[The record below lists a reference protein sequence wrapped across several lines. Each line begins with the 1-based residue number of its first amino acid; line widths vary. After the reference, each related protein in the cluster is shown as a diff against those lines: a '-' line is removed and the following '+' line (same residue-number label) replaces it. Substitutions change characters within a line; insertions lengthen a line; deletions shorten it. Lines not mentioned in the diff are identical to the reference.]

1 MQTGRRMSRMTREDA
16 EALCARNAA
25 EHPDR
30 NVAQWRPQEQPDGT
44 WTVVRIGLPPSPD
57 TTPEQQADERPPT
70 PDDPRTAA
78 MQNLGPHIGPMI

>member
-1 MQTGRRMSRMTREDA
+1 LVKREEA

-30 NVAQWRPQEQPDGT
+30 KVAQWRPQEQPDGT
-44 WTVVRIGLPPSPD
+44 WTVVRIGIPPMPD
-57 TTPEQQADERPPT
+57 TSDETRADERPPT

-78 MQNLGPHIGPMI
+78 MQNLGPNVGPVV

>member
-1 MQTGRRMSRMTREDA
+1 MSRMTREDA

-30 NVAQWRPQEQPDGT
+30 KVAQWRPQEHPDGS
-44 WTVVRIGLPPSPD
+44 WTVVRIGLPPTLD
-57 TTPEQQADERPPT
+57 TTTEQQADERPPT

-78 MQNLGPHIGPMI
+78 MQNLGPHIGPAI

>member
-1 MQTGRRMSRMTREDA
+1 MCRMTRDDA

-30 NVAQWRPQEQPDGT
+30 KVAQWRPQEHPDGT
-44 WTVVRIGLPPSPD
+44 WTVVRN
-57 TTPEQQADERPPT
+57 ERPPT

-78 MQNLGPHIGPMI
+78 MQNLGPHIGPAI

>member
-1 MQTGRRMSRMTREDA
+1 MTREEA

-30 NVAQWRPQEQPDGT
+30 KVAQWRPQQQPDGT
-44 WTVVRIGLPPSPD
+44 WTAVRVDFPPAPE
-57 TTPEQQADERPPT
+57 TTAEQRADERPPT

-78 MQNLGPHIGPMI
+78 MQNLGPHIGPGI